1 VVSAEQ
7 TPMNGKICSIVGAR
21 PQFIKAAA
29 VGRELRR
36 RFAEVLIHTGQHYDE
51 SMSSVFFEELEI
63 PPPDYNLD
71 IRSGPHGRQT
81 GAMLG
86 ALEEVLIGERPDLV
100 LIYGDTNST
109 LAGALAAAKLHL
121 PIAHVE
127 AGLRSFNRE
136 MPEEINRIP
145 ADEISTLLFCPTA
158 TAVDNLRREG
168 VTSGVFLTGDVMLD
182 ALMRYREKPSGGPA
196 LLQSLNLNPGGYR
209 LLTIHRAGNTDSVSN
224 LGSLLAALGESG
236 TPIVFPVHPR
246 TRGRI
251 SEAGLA
257 VAKNIRCID
266 PVGYLEM
273 LFLERNADLILTDSG
288 GIQKEAYIFGVPC
301 VTLREE
307 TEWVETVAAGWN
319 TLAGTAP
326 ETILSALLRS
336 RPKSERP
343 KIFGS
348 GTSSA
353 LITDILLDFLARGSA

>member
-1 VVSAEQ
+1 
-7 TPMNGKICSIVGAR
+7 
-21 PQFIKAAA
+21 
-29 VGRELRR
+29 
-36 RFAEVLIHTGQHYDE
+36 
-51 SMSSVFFEELEI
+51 
-63 PPPDYNLD
+63 
-71 IRSGPHGRQT
+71 
-81 GAMLG
+81 
-86 ALEEVLIGERPDLV
+86 
-100 LIYGDTNST
+100 
-109 LAGALAAAKLHL
+109 AAAKLHL

-136 MPEEINRIP
+136 MPEEINRII